1 MHESFGDSV
10 KIYKKIQSHFGYFN
24 NFYLVARGCIQQCSS
39 FHWQASFLQFL
50 SYKYFKQLSLVT
62 VPYFCFGFS
71 SLPQE
76 SFPRN
81 VLFAERKWF
90 LDSLAS
96 FFFIFLLDGIQLIT
110 WSISLFFYLVWWLVN
125 VVEGI
130 RVNFLC

>member
-1 MHESFGDSV
+1 MKILVTAWKFIKKFIATLDILITFIWWLGDVFSNV
-10 KIYKKIQSHFGYFN
+10 VVSIDKLHF
-24 NFYLVARGCIQQCSS
+24 
-39 FHWQASFLQFL
+39 QFL

-76 SFPRN
+76 SFPCN

-96 FFFIFLLDGIQLIT
+96 FFFIFLLDGIQLVT